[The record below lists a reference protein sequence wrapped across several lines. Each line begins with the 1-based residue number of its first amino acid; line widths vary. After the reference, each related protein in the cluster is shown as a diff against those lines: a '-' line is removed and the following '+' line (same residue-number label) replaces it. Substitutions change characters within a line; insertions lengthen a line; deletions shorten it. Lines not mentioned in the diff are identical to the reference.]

1 MSRLPYHFKY
11 IHEALEKSAYKLT
24 QKSRNILEAL
34 RGSYFIFSVPLVK
47 GRHSGTHRSTHI
59 FGELLATENVEMEML
74 YALASVVSAVRD
86 KTIALFKSLCRR
98 DLRDALEDMRNVLA
112 VLCSYLVKA
121 SDMHL
126 GDNENMSGSLG
137 VDITEREAHIVLVYL
152 TRGDST
158 LNYFTE

>member
-1 MSRLPYHFKY
+1 
-11 IHEALEKSAYKLT
+11 
-24 QKSRNILEAL
+24 
-34 RGSYFIFSVPLVK
+34 
-47 GRHSGTHRSTHI
+47 
-59 FGELLATENVEMEML
+59 MEML

-98 DLRDALEDMRNVLA
+98 DLRDALEDMCNVLA